1 MRGKQKMKTWIAI
14 LVLTLFPA
22 AVSAADE
29 SAPAWKEQEFPADYQ
44 EVHTEP
50 KTGQSITKYAEDDQ
64 EGAQKNFGL
73 QFVHDNEIFAVFRG
87 DRLEYQTA
95 EGNEKL
101 LWDVQAW
108 VGSDDNKLWLKSEGA
123 WLIDPEEFEE
133 AESELFFS
141 RNIARFWDLQIGI
154 RHDFKPDPDRT
165 FAALGVEGL
174 APYWFEVEATAYVS
188 EDGDISAGFE
198 AEYDLLLSQRLIL
211 QPRFETRIAL
221 QEVEKYGVGQGIND
235 IELGARLRYEIRR
248 KFAPYIG
255 ISWSRKLGETADLA
269 QDEGEDTSVVSFV
282 AGLRVWF

>member
-1 MRGKQKMKTWIAI
+1 MKIWIVI
-14 LVLTLFPA
+14 LMLTLLPA
-22 AVSAADE
+22 VVLAADK
-29 SAPAWKEQEFPADYQ
+29 SAIRSMEKEFPVDYQ
-44 EVHTEP
+44 EVDTDP
-50 KTGQSITKYAEDDQ
+50 KKGQGIKKYAEDDQ
-64 EGAQKNFGL
+64 EGAQKNVRP

-87 DRLEYQTA
+87 DRLEYQSA

-108 VGSDDNKLWLKSEGA
+108 AGSDYNKLWFKSEGT
-123 WLIDPEEFEE
+123 WLIDPEIFEE
-133 AESELFFS
+133 AETELLYS
-141 RNIARFWDLQIGI
+141 RNVAKFWDLQIGV

-165 FAALGVEGL
+165 FAALGFKGL
-174 APYWFEVEATAYVS
+174 APYWFEIEATGYVS

-211 QPRFETRIAL
+211 QPRFETRIAV

-248 KFAPYIG
+248 EFAPYIG
-255 ISWSRKLGETADLA
+255 ISWSRKLGETKDFA
-269 QDEGEDTSVVSFV
+269 QEVGEDTDVISFV